1 MPSTRAA
8 SLPAL
13 LALTALV
20 ASCATTKMDAQWS
33 NPEFAGKSL
42 RGATVLVVC
51 QARDFTTQAVCEDQ
65 AASQLESR
73 GIKTVKFA
81 ALSPNAPPAPD
92 VVEAAA
98 KRADARAVYRSS
110 ISTYTPAVS
119 STPTIGIGVGG
130 GGGSGGYGG
139 GYRGGSVGGGIT
151 LPVGGGTPNEAF
163 ASDTAI
169 VDLASGKLMW
179 SGRAA
184 SPGGSDTTSQL
195 ADLTRVTFEALS
207 GTGLL

>member
-1 MPSTRAA
+1 M
-8 SLPAL
+8 
-13 LALTALV
+13 
-20 ASCATTKMDAQWS
+20 
-33 NPEFAGKSL
+33 
-42 RGATVLVVC
+42 
-51 QARDFTTQAVCEDQ
+51 
-65 AASQLESR
+65 
-73 GIKTVKFA
+73 KFA
-81 ALSPNAPPAPD
+81 ALSPNAPPVPD

-130 GGGSGGYGG
+130 VGGSGSYGG

-169 VDLASGKLMW
+169 VDVATGKLDVVGPLNQPGRFRHHIAACRLDARHIRGAFRHWADLASYVL
-179 SGRAA
+179 
-184 SPGGSDTTSQL
+184 
-195 ADLTRVTFEALS
+195 
-207 GTGLL
+207 

>member
-1 MPSTRAA
+1 MS
-8 SLPAL
+8 SICLPGRFAL
-13 LALTALV
+13 LVVAALTA
-20 ASCATTKMDAQWS
+20 ACATTKMDAQWS

-42 RGATVLVVC
+42 RGANVLVVC

-65 AASQLESR
+65 AAAQLEAR
-73 GIKTVKFA
+73 GIKTLKFA
-81 ALSPNAPPAPD
+81 ILSPSAPPAPE

-98 KRADARAVYRSS
+98 KRAGAVAVYRSS
-110 ISTYTPAVS
+110 LSTIAPAVS
-119 STPTIGIGVGG
+119 SMPTIGIGVGG
-130 GGGSGGYGG
+130 FGGGYGGGG

-151 LPVGGGTPNEAF
+151 LPVGGDTPNEAF

-169 VDLASGKLMW
+169 VDVASGKVMW

-207 GTGLL
+207 GTGLI

>member
-1 MPSTRAA
+1 MPSTRTA
-8 SLPAL
+8 SLPVL
-13 LALTALV
+13 LALTVFAT
-20 ASCATTKMDAQWS
+20 SCATTKMDAQWS

-51 QARDFTTQAVCEDQ
+51 QARDFTTQAMCEDL
-65 AASQLESR
+65 AASRLEAR

-130 GGGSGGYGG
+130 VGGSGGYGG

-169 VDLASGKLMW
+169 VDVATGKLVW
-179 SGRAA
+179 SGRAT